1 MEHTAQPLTSLQ
13 QLVVDDLAAGASL
26 SAVARNHGIN
36 RVTVYRWIRTIPQF
50 KAAVELSRAEF
61 VIARRDDLQLLDA
74 TALAALLQ
82 ILQNPKSSPSV
93 MCKTVKMILERNK
106 SKIGWCMEEP
116 CPFGDGEAILNS
128 AGLDR
133 ATTCVPEEYILNHEE
148 EIVAEPVPETAP
160 EPAQCNTMQ
169 QETAFSEPDVAETPN
184 EPLAGDTAAELRAV
198 ETHFMERI
206 KRMQEEHP
214 ALFERRQPVEIAKH
228 RNSA

>member
-1 MEHTAQPLTSLQ
+1 MQ
-13 QLVVDDLAAGASL
+13 QLVADDLAAGASF
-26 SAVARNHGIN
+26 SEVAQAHRIN

-50 KAAVELSRAEF
+50 KAALDLSRAEF

-74 TALAALLQ
+74 TALGALMQ

-93 MCKTVKMILERNK
+93 MYKTVKMILERNK
-106 SKIGWCMEEP
+106 SKSGWCMEEP

-128 AGLDR
+128 AALDR
-133 ATTCVPEEYILNHEE
+133 ATIRVPEEYILNHEE
-148 EIVAEPVPETAP
+148 ETVPEPAPETAP
-160 EPAQCNTMQ
+160 QPAQCNTMQ
-169 QETAFSEPDVAETPN
+169 HETAFSEPDVAATPN

-206 KRMQEEHP
+206 RRMQEEHP